1 MKEQKLK
8 EWSKMTIREKLD
20 FNGFNGYV
28 NNERFKDTSLFCSMN
43 VRRSRDGS

>member
-1 MKEQKLK
+1 MKEQKLN

-28 NNERFKDTSLFCSMN
+28 NNDKFKETSMFLRMKD
-43 VRRSRDGS
+43 RRNL